1 MVGAVKDYDARL
13 RMIGVVE
20 KAGERARIQVVRPD
34 QLLRRIIFLKRTLP

>member
-20 KAGERARIQVVRPD
+20 KAGERARGYRGI
-34 QLLRRIIFLKRTLP
+34 LLDPKFGYIG